1 LTRLPGKARIPPRE
15 NVLDAEI
22 IVKRGKS
29 KGKSFP
35 LRDGQRV
42 TIGRGLKADIQ
53 VFDDGLSRLHCA
65 IENLGHSL
73 SVTDL
78 ESANGS
84 YLNGKAVASANAFS
98 GDELALGL
106 AVFELKGPARPGGAG
121 RTQVL
126 PLGGAR
132 VGAEAS
138 QERKPDR
145 KGTEILRKVDPG
157 EEQMLKAEEDV
168 SQEKLLRAHRDLVTI
183 YRVANAINAHQDP
196 RELADTLAQMVIEV
210 TEADH
215 ASVLL
220 KNRRDGTIEPVASR
234 QRGIDVPVI
243 GVTFSRTVVSE
254 VVRKGVS
261 ILSPNV
267 SADGRYAPGDSVM
280 IQEIQSLMCAP
291 LLAQGEVIG
300 ALYVDSSTGSNA
312 FNERDLELLVAIGN
326 QAGVALQ
333 RVGLLSELENLFFS
347 SIRSLVAVVDRK
359 DGYTH
364 GHSERV
370 TAFAMKLAKELELP
384 DRDLEVVP
392 LAGLLHDLGKIGVPE
407 KVLNKPGE
415 LTDEEFE
422 QMKLHPV
429 HGAEIIMTIESPYVS
444 DIVPAVRH
452 HHEWWNGRGY
462 PDGLVGEETPRLAR
476 LLALADAFD
485 AMTSDRP
492 YHKGCSMDRA
502 VQIVRDC
509 AGTQFDPELAKG
521 LLGLHERGELVLPK
535 TMALKYTTTA
545 TPKVQ

>member
-1 LTRLPGKARIPPRE
+1 
-15 NVLDAEI
+15 LDAEI

-65 IENLGHSL
+65 IENHGHSL
-73 SVTDL
+73 AVTDL

-84 YLNGKAVASANAFS
+84 FLNGKAVASANAFS

-126 PLGGAR
+126 PLGGASP
-132 VGAEAS
+132 GAETG

-196 RELADTLAQMVIEV
+196 RELADTL
-210 TEADH
+210 
-215 ASVLL
+215 
-220 KNRRDGTIEPVASR
+220 RDGTIEPVASR

-267 SADGRYAPGDSVM
+267 SADGRYATGDSVM

-300 ALYVDSSTGSNA
+300 ALYVDSSTGSDA
-312 FNERDLELLVAIGN
+312 FDERDLELLVAIGN

-429 HGAEIIMTIESPYVS
+429 HGAEIISTIESPYVS
-444 DIVPAVRH
+444 EIVPAVRH

-502 VQIVRDC
+502 IQIVRDC

-521 LLGLHERGELVLPK
+521 LLALHERGELVLPK

>member
-1 LTRLPGKARIPPRE
+1 
-15 NVLDAEI
+15 LDAKL
-22 IVKRGKS
+22 IVKHGKS
-29 KGKSFP
+29 KGKEYP
-35 LRDGQRV
+35 LGEGVRI

-53 VFDDGLSRLHCA
+53 VFDEGLSRLHCA
-65 IENLGHSL
+65 IENRGNCLE
-73 SVTDL
+73 VTDL
-78 ESANGS
+78 DSANGS
-84 YLNGKAVASANAFS
+84 LLNGKPVSTANAFA

-106 AVFELKGPARPGGAG
+106 AIFGIEGPARPGGAG
-121 RTQVL
+121 MTQVL
-126 PLGGAR
+126 PLSGASS
-132 VGAEAS
+132 GKEAGTS
-138 QERKPDR
+138 RKRGR

-157 EEQMLKAEEDV
+157 EEKMLEAEEGATR
-168 SQEKLLRAHRDLVTI
+168 ENLLRAHRDLVTI

-196 RELADTLAQMVIEV
+196 RELADTLAQTVIDV
-210 TEADH
+210 TKADH

-243 GVTFSRTVVSE
+243 GITFSRTVVSE

-261 ILSPNV
+261 VLSANV
-267 SADGRYAPGDSVM
+267 PEDERYAPGDSIVM
-280 IQEIQSLMCAP
+280 QQVQSLMCAP
-291 LLAQGEVIG
+291 LLAQGEVTG
-300 ALYVDSSTGSNA
+300 ALYVDSSSGSDA
-312 FNERDLELLVAIGN
+312 FDERDMELLVAIGN

-333 RVGLLSELENLFFS
+333 RVGLLAELENLFFS
-347 SIRSLVAVVDRK
+347 SIRTLVAVVDRK

-370 TAFAMKLAKELELP
+370 TAFAMKLAKEMELP
-384 DRDLEVVP
+384 DREREVIP

-429 HGAEIIMTIESPYVS
+429 HGAEIISTIDSPYVS
-444 DIVPAVRH
+444 EIVPAVRH
-452 HHEWWNGRGY
+452 HHEWWNGQGY

-476 LLALADAFD
+476 LLAVADAFD

-502 VQIVRDC
+502 IQIIRDC

-521 LLGLHERGELVLPK
+521 FVDLHERGELVLPK
-535 TMALKYTTTA
+535 TMALKYTTMA
-545 TPKVQ
+545 TPEVH

>member
-1 LTRLPGKARIPPRE
+1 
-15 NVLDAEI
+15 LDAEL

-29 KGKSFP
+29 KGKAYP
-35 LRDGQRV
+35 LREGQRV
-42 TIGRGLKADIQ
+42 TLGRGLKADIQ

-65 IENLGHSL
+65 VEHKGHCL
-73 SVTDL
+73 AVTDL

-98 GDELALGL
+98 GDELSVGL
-106 AVFELKGPARPGGAG
+106 AVFELKGPARPGGSSL
-121 RTQVL
+121 TQVL
-126 PLGGAR
+126 PLGGSG
-132 VGAEAS
+132 VGTTA
-138 QERKPDR
+138 QKPEEKKPNR

-157 EEQMLKAEEDV
+157 EERMLKADGAATNEDLV
-168 SQEKLLRAHRDLVTI
+168 RAHRDLVTI

-196 RELADTLAQMVIEV
+196 RELADTLAQMVIDV
-210 TEADH
+210 TDSDH

-261 ILSPNV
+261 ILSPNI
-267 SADGRYAPGDSVM
+267 SADGRYAPGDSVV

-300 ALYVDSSTGSNA
+300 ALYVDSSTSSNA
-312 FNERDLELLVAIGN
+312 FDERDLELLVAIGN

-370 TAFAMKLAKELELP
+370 TAFAMKLAKEVELP
-384 DRDLEVVP
+384 DRDREVVP

-444 DIVPAVRH
+444 EIVPAVRH

-462 PDGLVGEETPRLAR
+462 PDGLAGEETPRLAR

-502 VQIVRDC
+502 IQIVRDC
-509 AGTQFDPELAKG
+509 AGTQFDPEFAKG
-521 LLGLHERGELVLPK
+521 LVRLHERGELILPK